1 VTEPRVRAGSL
12 PKRWSLVVALGVPVL
27 VLFGIALGYYRLV
40 YFERVAALHV
50 PAAAHFAARIDLEQ
64 VVLFEP
70 IRKNLLPV
78 LDEASVVHGKPLS
91 QRIAT
96 ETGINLAMD
105 LREIVVAVG
114 PDEQWVVVLGGLFPK
129 QALEGVVRAIA
140 QDERLASSSI
150 SQGVL
155 WLEQWA
161 LVAAQAVDGS
171 FVISNQQQALLAAL
185 SPNET
190 FRSLGLLRE
199 GAGSV
204 ATVFSENGQ
213 SPLKALSR
221 ARAELGLGPTITLR
235 VEVEPSLAALTR
247 GDDAERWL
255 TGAKLLAAG
264 AAFGD
269 GPWRA
274 LRPGLARAERLSSTG
289 NHWVFRSFLER
300 HEVDTWAADLAAQ
313 LRSRL
318 QLPAPPA
325 Q

>member
-185 SPNET
+185 SGWQRRDGI
-190 FRSLGLLRE
+190 FRKRPVAVEGPGASARRARLGPHDNAQSGSRAVVGGVDAWGRRRALAHWGKTTRRRGCLWRRALARVATRLGARRTAEQYRESLGFSQLP
-199 GAGSV
+199 GA
-204 ATVFSENGQ
+204 
-213 SPLKALSR
+213 
-221 ARAELGLGPTITLR
+221 
-235 VEVEPSLAALTR
+235 TR
-247 GDDAERWL
+247 G
-255 TGAKLLAAG
+255 
-264 AAFGD
+264 
-269 GPWRA
+269 
-274 LRPGLARAERLSSTG
+274 
-289 NHWVFRSFLER
+289 
-300 HEVDTWAADLAAQ
+300 
-313 LRSRL
+313 
-318 QLPAPPA
+318 
-325 Q
+325 